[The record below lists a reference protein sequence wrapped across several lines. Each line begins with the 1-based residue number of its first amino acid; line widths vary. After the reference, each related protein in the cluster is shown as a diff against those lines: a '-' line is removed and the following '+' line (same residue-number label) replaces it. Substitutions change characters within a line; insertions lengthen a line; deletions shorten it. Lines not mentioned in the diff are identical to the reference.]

1 MDATTRSLQWIES
14 AGGPLVCMEEPLL
27 DRRGGNKS
35 SDYERACTA
44 AAYLERIEIGSRYGL
59 VLGDMPLSACI
70 EKDKAGV
77 LCIVRAIFLD
87 CDDDVYTA
95 LYGAGSS
102 EGTQLDD
109 GVPYEIKGGA
119 VYLFDAAL
127 TGHDAKTENLQFF
140 LAPSR
145 YRVTTHAL
153 ERERVSLVVH
163 KFNCQSDSQFDA
175 ENR

>member
-77 LCIVRAIFLD
+77 LCIVRAISWIVMTMFTPL
-87 CDDDVYTA
+87 CMARAQVKALNLTMEFRTRSRGELYTC
-95 LYGAGSS
+95 
-102 EGTQLDD
+102 
-109 GVPYEIKGGA
+109 
-119 VYLFDAAL
+119 L
-127 TGHDAKTENLQFF
+127 TLHR
-140 LAPSR
+140 P
-145 YRVTTHAL
+145 
-153 ERERVSLVVH
+153 
-163 KFNCQSDSQFDA
+163 
-175 ENR
+175 